1 MLGPQVVVQ
10 AEPLEREMLPDD
22 GHPEITPILAAVL
35 ARQRIAVM
43 AGPVGGAPCLGEEGF
58 PSFVGQT
65 AAFPVRARR
74 FPAMVEKAHVVV
86 LVLERLD
93 LALDKAIKLLEI
105 VGDRLGNVKVH
116 HDYPSGFIL
125 VVRRS
130 DKGKLTTAEMG
141 PRPFATALAEAR
153 QERQALA
160 VGSGRANVHHHEAP
174 RALGARARLRSGGDW
189 AEITKP
195 APFRA
200 TTADHAGARGTCF
213 SPVMPLAQADFGFG
227 HANRWDWGLGI
238 TGIAQQNCPAPPRHN
253 ARLIAQVA
261 ER

>member
-1 MLGPQVVVQ
+1 MLGLQVVVQ
-10 AEPLEREMLPDD
+10 AEPLEREVLPDD
-22 GHPEITPILAAVL
+22 GHPEIAAILAAVL
-35 ARQRIAVM
+35 AWQRITVM

-160 VGSGRANVHHHEAP
+160 VGSGRALSTTMKPRVHSGRGRASAPEAIGPRSPSRRHFAP
-174 RALGARARLRSGGDW
+174 RPLTMPERA
-189 AEITKP
+189 A
-195 APFRA
+195 
-200 TTADHAGARGTCF
+200 HASR
-213 SPVMPLAQADFGFG
+213 
-227 HANRWDWGLGI
+227 RR
-238 TGIAQQNCPAPPRHN
+238 CP
-253 ARLIAQVA
+253 
-261 ER
+261 